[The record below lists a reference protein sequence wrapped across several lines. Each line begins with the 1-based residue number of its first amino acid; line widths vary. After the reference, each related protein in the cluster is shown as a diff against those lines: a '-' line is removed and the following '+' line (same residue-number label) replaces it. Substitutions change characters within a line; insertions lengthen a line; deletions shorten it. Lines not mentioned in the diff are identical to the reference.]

1 MRTVPRRRTASSLV
15 AAAAALLLAAPAA
28 QATITDYP
36 VPTPDAGLEKIV
48 AGKDGNLWFTEEQGA
63 KVGRITPNGQIDE
76 WPVPVDSEFGPTEIT
91 VGQNGLIW
99 FLTSAGGVVG
109 IIDPSSAPGPV
120 TATQAFPGFLRGDR
134 IAAAPDGTIWI
145 SDSVGEGIHRVVST
159 PGGYQFQADSDE
171 APDCSFDG
179 VIAPG
184 PDGRMWCAFQGDAL
198 KQIDVASQATVNH
211 PVPSGFSIA
220 SLTSGPDGA
229 LWYGRYL
236 TASWFTSASSG
247 AIGRMTP
254 DGGVTEWKLDS
265 KYAPDSLV
273 PGPDGAVWFA
283 TVGRDSDRGI
293 GRITPGGQV
302 TVGNTGLRRPDSIA
316 FGSDGAIWFVDAN
329 ANRITRITTDDALA
343 GGPVVSPPPTP
354 PAPPAP
360 PVPPVTPKS
369 TAVAPSPTVA
379 AKSLRVRKQR
389 IAVGVACPK
398 TAKLPCK
405 GKLALRTAKKLRQGK
420 RKKAFVTLTS
430 SGSYDVKPGK
440 KANVTLRLSSAG
452 RKLVRR
458 GRTTKV
464 TVRVTPAGSTKVAVS
479 KGLKLRG

>member
-15 AAAAALLLAAPAA
+15 AAAAVLLLAAPAA

-36 VPTPDAGLEKIV
+36 VPTPDAGLREIV
-48 AGKDGNLWFTEEQGA
+48 AGKDGNLWFTEQKGA
-63 KVGRITPNGQIDE
+63 KVGRITPSGQIDE

-91 VGQNGLIW
+91 VGENGLIW

-109 IIDPSSAPGPV
+109 IIDPSAPPGPV
-120 TATQAFPGFLRGDR
+120 SATQAFPGFLRGDD
-134 IAAAPDGTIWI
+134 IAAAPDGTTWI
-145 SDSVGEGIHRVVST
+145 TDSVGKGIHRVVPTS
-159 PGGYQFQADSDE
+159 GGYALQADSDE

-179 VIAPG
+179 VIARG

-198 KQIDVASQATVNH
+198 KQIDLASQATVNH

-236 TASWFTSASSG
+236 SASWFTPASDG

-254 DGGVTEWKLDS
+254 DGGVQEWKLDG

-273 PGPDGAVWFA
+273 PGPDGAIWFA
-283 TVGRDSDRGI
+283 TVGRDSERGI
-293 GRITPGGQV
+293 GRITPSGQV
-302 TVGNTGLRRPDSIA
+302 TVGNTGLRRPESIA
-316 FGSDGAIWFVDAN
+316 FGADGAIWFVDAN

-343 GGPVVSPPPTP
+343 GGPVVTPP

-360 PVPPVTPKS
+360 GGGGPVVVPPKQVTP
-369 TAVAPSPTVA
+369 TPTVT

-389 IAVGVACPK
+389 IAVGLACPK
-398 TAKLPCK
+398 TAKLPCQ
-405 GKLALRTAKKLRQGK
+405 GKLSLRTAKKLKQGK
-420 RKKAFVTLTS
+420 RKAFVTLTG
-430 SGSYDVKPGK
+430 SGSYSVKPGK
-440 KANVTLRLSSAG
+440 QASVPLRLSAKG

-464 TVRVTPAGSTKVAVS
+464 TVRVTPTGSKPVTVGKA
-479 KGLKLRG
+479 LKLRG